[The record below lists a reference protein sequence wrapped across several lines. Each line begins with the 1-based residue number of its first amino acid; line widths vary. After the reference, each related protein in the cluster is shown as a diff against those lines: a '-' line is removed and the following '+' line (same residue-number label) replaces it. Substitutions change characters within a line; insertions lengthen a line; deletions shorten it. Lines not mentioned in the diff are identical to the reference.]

1 MGREL
6 GAIIYQW
13 VGIIGYEIYQW
24 VGNIIAPNSLPIV
37 ISQLLIPYSL
47 IYRSS

>member
-13 VGIIGYEIYQW
+13 VGIRSYDISMTRELGAIIYQ
-24 VGNIIAPNSLPIV
+24 
-37 ISQLLIPYSL
+37 
-47 IYRSS
+47 

>member
-13 VGIIGYEIYQW
+13 VGIRRYDISMGRELEATIYQ
-24 VGNIIAPNSLPIV
+24 
-37 ISQLLIPYSL
+37 
-47 IYRSS
+47 